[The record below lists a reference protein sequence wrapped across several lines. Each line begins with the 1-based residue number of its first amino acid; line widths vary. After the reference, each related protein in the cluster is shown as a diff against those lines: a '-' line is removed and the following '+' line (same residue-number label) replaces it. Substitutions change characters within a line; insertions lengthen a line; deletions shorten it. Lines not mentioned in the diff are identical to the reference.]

1 MEPGEGRSHPSER
14 RAVLAQD
21 VAVAAAAGPHALG
34 ELFRNLRWVVSS
46 LLNNTPED
54 VEAVLS
60 SLPDADIQRL
70 REGLRLTAPLMR
82 SLEPRIAVMNTL
94 LSRLSEY
101 PELADMT
108 AAYERG
114 LSLPYLK
121 NAWSLPDLVRGPVLH
136 SWRART
142 AGINLCE
149 FSPDGSLLAAGD
161 ADGVLTVWD
170 ARTGWHLH
178 HLAHTARVADS
189 RRFLNPP
196 RGVTACA
203 FGPDGRVVVGYHD
216 GVLRVWDL
224 SAAPD
229 SGPWEDL
236 IHTFEDAGNGEV
248 HAVGV
253 HVTDT
258 GQTVLVS
265 THEGCQVRV
274 RDWRSGRLLYVR
286 TGPEPI
292 VLGTPPYVRVSRD
305 GTWLALLD
313 HKGRVD
319 LWRLSNGA
327 HHLTIARGVP
337 TRHLFWA
344 DEGLLCLH
352 DEAGWLSVH
361 DPATG
366 RRLSTFTGT
375 RSSAVRV
382 PWSDRFAF
390 VTRGGRLRVV
400 SRATRG
406 DGAVAR
412 ASARLRWQIRE
423 VYWAHVADSMYRVLR
438 RLSVPPPG
446 RARRWTRGTS
456 RGIPML
462 YADGSGRWIACV
474 RNDRFTN
481 RTGGLSY
488 THTISFHDALDGR
501 RLGRTVAPNRCLMAV
516 PASGGAWLAAFDEG
530 AVTFWGPGAEARA
543 GLPLDETGRLTTCAG
558 HPSDGGGLLL
568 ALGWEDGAVQ
578 LVDPS
583 QPVAAVSRGRAH
595 GPATECATDPR
606 GTWVAVS
613 HRDDRAVELIDVGT
627 GTVLHTV
634 TGRTYG
640 HFLNFVGPTTAVAP
654 DHTWLATADDDFTVR
669 IWDTRT
675 GRERAVLPQAGSPL
689 GAGTSPAGPWLVTE
703 TRDGAVDS
711 WNPLSG
717 KLMRQL
723 SAPREDRRYGI
734 GLTDPQGT
742 WIAVRAEQGRV
753 RIWDPVG
760 GRLLQEIGAQADNSG
775 IPLAARADGRLL
787 LMGHTNGDATLH
799 DVRTGARWTS
809 GQRSA
814 AVVAGAIHSDGLIAT
829 ADEEGRLSTW
839 HPATG
844 TYRHSRRVCGARI
857 SSCRFSPDGVW
868 IATTDDAGTLRV
880 WSTPLLKSR
889 TGIRT
894 TGALWDCTWVS
905 DRLLCAVG
913 DNGSYLFHWRPPG
926 HRMA

>member
-1 MEPGEGRSHPSER
+1 MKPGEGGSHPSER

-34 ELFRNLRWVVSS
+34 ELFRNLRWVVSA
-46 LLNNTPED
+46 LLGNTPED

-60 SLPDADIQRL
+60 SLPDADIGRL

-82 SLEPRIAVMNTL
+82 SLEPRVAVMNTL

-101 PELADMT
+101 PELAAMT
-108 AAYERG
+108 AAYERD

-136 SWRART
+136 SWRAR
-142 AGINLCE
+142 AARINLCE

-178 HLAHTARVADS
+178 HLAHTARAADS
-189 RRFLNPP
+189 RRFMNPP

-229 SGPWEDL
+229 SGPGEEL
-236 IHTFEDAGNGEV
+236 VHVFEDAGNGEV

-265 THEGCQVRV
+265 THEGCEVRV

-292 VLGTPPYVRVSRD
+292 ALGTSPYVRVNRD

-313 HKGRVD
+313 HEGRVNI
-319 LWRLSNGA
+319 WRLSTGA
-327 HHLTIARGVP
+327 HHLTVAGGVP
-337 TRHLFWA
+337 TRRLFWGA
-344 DEGLLCLH
+344 DGALCLH
-352 DEAGWLSVH
+352 DEAGRLSVH

-382 PWSDRFAF
+382 PWSDRVAF

-400 SRATRG
+400 SAAARG
-406 DGAVAR
+406 DGAVAG
-412 ASARLRWQIRE
+412 ALARLRWQTRE
-423 VYWAHVADSMYRVLR
+423 MYQTHIADSVYRVLKR
-438 RLSVPPPG
+438 VSVAPPG
-446 RARRWTRGTS
+446 RARHWTRGTS
-456 RGIPML
+456 RGTPIL

-474 RNDRFTN
+474 REDEFTS
-481 RTGGLSY
+481 RIGGLSY
-488 THTISFHDALDGR
+488 THTISFHDALEGR
-501 RLGRTVAPNRCLMAV
+501 RLGRTVVPNSCLLAV
-516 PASGGAWLAAFDEG
+516 PASDGAWLATFTEG

-543 GLPLDETGRLTTCAG
+543 GLPLNETGRLTTCAG

-578 LVDPS
+578 LVDPAR
-583 QPVAAVSRGRAH
+583 PVAAAGRGATH
-595 GPATECATDPR
+595 GPATRCSTDPR
-606 GTWVAVS
+606 GTWIAVS
-613 HRDDRAVELIDVGT
+613 HRDRAVELIDVRT
-627 GTVLHTV
+627 GTALHAV

-640 HFLNFVGPTTAVAP
+640 HFLNFVGPTTAIAP
-654 DHTWLATADDDFTVR
+654 DHTWIATADDDFTVR
-669 IWDTRT
+669 IWDTGT

-703 TRDGAVDS
+703 TEDGAVDS
-711 WNPLSG
+711 WDPLRG
-717 KLMRQL
+717 RLVRRL
-723 SAPREDRRYGI
+723 SAPRGNRYGF
-734 GLTDPQGT
+734 GLTDPWGT
-742 WIAVRAEQGRV
+742 WIAVLAEHGRV
-753 RIWDPVG
+753 RIWDPGGGLLLREVG
-760 GRLLQEIGAQADNSG
+760 VRAEQSGA
-775 IPLAARADGRLL
+775 PLATRPDGRLL
-787 LMGHTNGDATLH
+787 LMGHTNGEATLH
-799 DVRTGARWTS
+799 DIRTGATWTS

-814 AVVAGAIHSDGLIAT
+814 AVVAGAVHSDGLVAT

-844 TYRHSRRVCGARI
+844 TYHRSRLACGARI
-857 SSCRFSPDGVW
+857 SSCRFSPDGAW

-880 WSTPLLKSR
+880 WSTAPLKSR

-894 TGALWDCTWVS
+894 TGALRGCTWVS

-913 DNGSYLFHWRPPG
+913 DNGSYLFHWRTPG
-926 HRMA
+926 LRMA